1 LTGLTAGPAAGPT
14 AGPAKD
20 QLGRLVRG
28 PGLAVVP
35 GAANALTTRIIEE
48 VGFESAY
55 VSGAAIANL
64 FLGVPDIGLT
74 SLPEVAAHV
83 AAIRDACS
91 IPLIVDAD
99 TGFGNAVNT
108 WRTVRV
114 LERAGADAIQ
124 LEDQGYPK
132 RCGHFAGKWVI
143 PVEEMVDKI
152 QAAREARTDPG
163 LLIIARTDA
172 RAEHGLAEA
181 LRRALAYHEAGADV
195 LFVEAPQTVDEVEA
209 IARELPGPLVHNV
222 VEGGVTPEVPL
233 PRVAELGY
241 SVALFANISLLASI
255 RATRE
260 VLAHLRHGSVGPRPL
275 IATWT
280 ERQELVR
287 KPWFDELADWFDS
300 ASLAADVR
308 PAAS

>member
-1 LTGLTAGPAAGPT
+1 VTASAKERLGLLVREPGLT
-14 AGPAKD
+14 
-20 QLGRLVRG
+20 
-28 PGLAVVP
+28 VVP

-64 FLGVPDIGLT
+64 FLGSPDIGLT
-74 SLPEVAAHV
+74 SLAEVAAHV

-91 IPLIVDAD
+91 LPLIVDAD

-124 LEDQGYPK
+124 LEDQSYPK
-132 RCGHFAGKWVI
+132 RCGHFAGKSV
-143 PVEEMVDKI
+143 VSSAEMVDKI

-172 RAEHGLAEA
+172 RAEFGLGEA
-181 LRRALAYHEAGADV
+181 CRRALAYHEAGADV
-195 LFVEAPQTVDEVEA
+195 LFVEAPRTADEVEA

-222 VEGGVTPEVPL
+222 VEGGVTPEIPL
-233 PRVAELGY
+233 PTIAELGY
-241 SVALFANISLLASI
+241 SVALFANLSLLAGI

-260 VLAHLRHGSVGPRPL
+260 VLAYLRNGSVGPRPQV
-275 IATWT
+275 ATWT
-280 ERQELVR
+280 ERQDLVR
-287 KPWFDELADWFDS
+287 KPWFDELADRFDS
-300 ASLAADVR
+300 ASLVSEMR

>member
-1 LTGLTAGPAAGPT
+1 LTGPT
-14 AGPAKD
+14 KD
-20 QLGRLVRG
+20 RLGRLGRE
-28 PGLAVVP
+28 PGLTVIP

-48 VGFESAY
+48 VGFEAAY

-99 TGFGNAVNT
+99 TGFGNVVNT
-108 WRTVRV
+108 WRTVRT

-124 LEDQGYPK
+124 LEDQDYPK
-132 RCGHFAGKWVI
+132 RCGHFAGKSVI
-143 PVEEMVDKI
+143 SAAEMVDKI
-152 QAAREARTDPG
+152 QAAREARADPR

-172 RAEHGLAEA
+172 RAEHGLGEA
-181 LRRALAYHEAGADV
+181 CRRALAYHEAGADI
-195 LFVEAPQTVDEVEA
+195 LFVEAPETVGEVEL

-233 PRVAELGY
+233 PRLAELGY
-241 SVALFANISLLASI
+241 SIALFANLSLLAGI
-255 RATRE
+255 WATRD
-260 VLAHLRHGSVGPRPL
+260 VLAFLRRGWEGPRPHL
-275 IATWT
+275 ATWT
-280 ERQELVR
+280 ERQNLVR
-287 KPWFDELADWFDS
+287 KPWFDAFADRFDP
-300 ASLAADVR
+300 APPAADARGVT
-308 PAAS
+308 S